1 MTMRPT
7 DRGFKTETAAPIAG
21 NLMDPASGNLQT
33 QALKT
38 DLEERQV
45 RCAWTRRSPEKR
57 ASASVVSKEENERR
71 KDDEEEPTMRF
82 LLLFFSSLG
91 LPLCQTLPLSLRF
104 LFTSLGLPLSKTIP
118 LSLRLLLLFFR
129 VTSLPFARSFFFLL
143 RVTYLTV
150 ISFVLLSF
158 L

>member
-1 MTMRPT
+1 MRPT

-21 NLMDPASGNLQT
+21 NLMDPASSNLQT
-33 QALKT
+33 QAVKT

-45 RCAWTRRSPEKR
+45 RCALTRRSPGKK
-57 ASASVVSKEENERR
+57 ANVSGVSKEENERR

-91 LPLCQTLPLSLRF
+91 LPLCQTLPLSLR
-104 LFTSLGLPLSKTIP
+104 
-118 LSLRLLLLFFR
+118 LLLLFFR
-129 VTSLPFARSFFFLL
+129 VTSLPFARSFFFFL
-143 RVTYLTV
+143 RATSLTM

>member
-1 MTMRPT
+1 MRPN

-33 QALKT
+33 QTVKT
-38 DLEERQV
+38 DPEERQV

-57 ASASVVSKEENERR
+57 ASAIGESKEGNERR
-71 KDDEEEPTMRF
+71 KDDDEEPTMRF
-82 LLLFFSSLG
+82 LLLLFSSLG
-91 LPLCQTLPLSLRF
+91 LPLCQTLPLSLRLIF
-104 LFTSLGLPLSKTIP
+104 SSLGLRLCKTLP

-129 VTSLPFARSFFFLL
+129 VTSLPFARSFFFFL
-143 RVTYLTV
+143 RVTSLTV

>member
-1 MTMRPT
+1 MRPT

-33 QALKT
+33 QTVKT
-38 DLEERQV
+38 DPEERQV
-45 RCAWTRRSPEKR
+45 RCAWTRRSPVKR
-57 ASASVVSKEENERR
+57 ASASGESKEENARR
-71 KDDEEEPTMRF
+71 QDDEEEPTMRF

-104 LFTSLGLPLSKTIP
+104 LFSSLGLPLCKTLP

-129 VTSLPFARSFFFLL
+129 VTSLPFARSFLFFL
-143 RVTYLTV
+143 RVTSLTM
-150 ISFVLLSF
+150 ISSVLLSF